1 MDDSTPNLGRS
12 TNVAS
17 SGPHAATSV
26 FASVS
31 QLAARTSSPS
41 ARSRRSPVSV
51 NRTPEARAPGNVI
64 TAVNHRIR
72 YQSAVQVSL
81 PARPNHLYD
90 ATRTTL
96 LPSAVS
102 GRYNPGSPRRRSTTA
117 AARPPSAIAIST
129 TASIN
134 ATARLLFTTNIERKR
149 NHTTSSAINA
159 APARN
164 DAASSRTA
172 LANASPDSVVPPGAG
187 AAAIPVRRAT
197 RSASAAAAR
206 FSTPALQAVPS

>member
-12 TNVAS
+12 TNGATTAPTAEPTVLATRPPA
-17 SGPHAATSV
+17 GPRGFS
-26 FASVS
+26 SVS

-41 ARSRRSPVSV
+41 ARSRHSPVSV
-51 NRTPEARAPGNVI
+51 NRTPEARATGNVI
-64 TAVNHRIR
+64 TAGNHRIR

-81 PARPNHLYD
+81 PARPNHPYD

-96 LPSAVS
+96 LASAVS
-102 GRYNPGSPRRRSTTA
+102 GRYKPGSPRRRSRTA

-164 DAASSRTA
+164 D
-172 LANASPDSVVPPGAG
+172 
-187 AAAIPVRRAT
+187 
-197 RSASAAAAR
+197 
-206 FSTPALQAVPS
+206 